1 MKINILLFGSLIDA
15 TEGIAEFQL
24 DDLND
29 VNKVKKTLL
38 EKYPKL
44 DNYTFRVAVNQ
55 QIVENNQV
63 LSDSD
68 VVAFLPP
75 FAGG

>member
-15 TEGIAEFQL
+15 TDGIAEFQL
-24 DDLND
+24 KDLND
-29 VNKVKKTLL
+29 INAVKKILL
-38 EKYPKL
+38 EKYPQL
-44 DNYTFRVAVNQ
+44 DNYTFRVALNQ
-55 QIVENNQV
+55 QIVESNQD
-63 LSDSD
+63 LNDND